1 MVHSVLKNKQA
12 HCERLR
18 QLFETLGD
26 AKTGVITF
34 KMLEEKM
41 HSPEVRAYFEPW
53 PSLLRRTRGLFEGE
67 VLGLDVWD
75 AWSFFKLLDLDQR
88 GDIEIEKFLMGC
100 LRLRG
105 NAKAI
110 DMCKL
115 IHDQAWLLKTQSN
128 FHSHTDPQLWAGGPH
143 LREEGG
149 VARARRPPAGPRSAV
164 RMEELED
171 EVVEAPHAS
180 QKVQLPSSQDNL
192 DVLGNA
198 TGKLPHLKTPSNEG
212 LGGDLSHWLL
222 QLRDD
227 LFRRLDGQ
235 DLMLSILIGGD
246 FDAQSVVTELSTNF
260 LDSCHEKAS
269 DNEKPTDEEVEAE
282 LTVSSKA
289 TNQTPEV
296 NLHLGGVGELS
307 EPRTSV
313 GDVGGMSSLK
323 AFRIIRITRVIK
335 VVRLMRV
342 FRFVMAFR
350 TLIASIAETL
360 KSLFWALMLLG
371 VVIYV
376 FAVLFTQAVNDY
388 IAEPDNPM
396 PERLEGCAFA
406 DTERPY
412 FGSLYDTM
420 LSLFESIAN
429 GVSWNQVLAPL
440 RYISPIWA
448 VVYLF
453 YIFFTYFTVLNVVTA
468 VFCQAAVE
476 TAQNDHA
483 AMVQSVLKNKKAH
496 CEKLQH
502 LFSTLGDQCTGTIT
516 FKMLQD
522 RMNCPKVRA
531 YFEVLGL
538 DIWDV
543 ARNVPKTLRGQA
555 SAIDMGKLLHDQTW
569 LMKNLGKFQT
579 HVAQEFHHLR
589 KEIRA
594 IEPKLNSKS
603 PVSVSRSIT
612 RGKSPLPSSSATT
625 PTMSRHIDELAQ
637 SPGTSCNSGDRKSP
651 RAERLQT
658 GEGEG

>member
-1 MVHSVLKNKQA
+1 
-12 HCERLR
+12 
-18 QLFETLGD
+18 
-26 AKTGVITF
+26 
-34 KMLEEKM
+34 
-41 HSPEVRAYFEPW
+41 
-53 PSLLRRTRGLFEGE
+53 
-67 VLGLDVWD
+67 
-75 AWSFFKLLDLDQR
+75 
-88 GDIEIEKFLMGC
+88 
-100 LRLRG
+100 
-105 NAKAI
+105 
-110 DMCKL
+110 
-115 IHDQAWLLKTQSN
+115 
-128 FHSHTDPQLWAGGPH
+128 
-143 LREEGG
+143 
-149 VARARRPPAGPRSAV
+149 
-164 RMEELED
+164 MEELED

-180 QKVQLPSSQDNL
+180 QKVQLPSSQENL

-296 NLHLGGVGELS
+296 PKRKSFVPKLWSTFTDYDLALQEKHDEREAHRVRRLFATRDGKPTGIPWRYRIVKNSIFDSFCALMVLANCVFLGAEVQMSIADPMLPTFMRVMSFMFTFWFLLELVLRVAADGCQYFIGPDWMWSWLDLLVVLTSIWEVVGDIAMAVQVNNQTPE
-307 EPRTSV
+307 TSV

-396 PERLEGCAFA
+396 PEELRVLAVK
-406 DTERPY
+406 Y

-538 DIWDV
+538 DIWDAWSFFKLLDDDASGDV
-543 ARNVPKTLRGQA
+543 AVEDFLLGCLRLRGQA

-637 SPGTSCNSGDRKSP
+637 IVKTSRELRDVSLERKSP

>member
-1 MVHSVLKNKQA
+1 MEPIPWSSHEEEELVQAPPPSGGVRPGHLWQGEDASKGIDEGLALPETTPTETSMALTSLRKELMKRLDAQDCLLREILCKSVSGYAPSASRGPSSASVSLEESLTSEVPNKVEATESMITQDNF
-12 HCERLR
+12 
-18 QLFETLGD
+18 QLFDLPPPDVME
-26 AKTGVITF
+26 IQ
-34 KMLEEKM
+34 
-41 HSPEVRAYFEPW
+41 SPCFTP
-53 PSLLRRTRGLFEGE
+53 T
-67 VLGLDVWD
+67 
-75 AWSFFKLLDLDQR
+75 
-88 GDIEIEKFLMGC
+88 
-100 LRLRG
+100 
-105 NAKAI
+105 AI
-110 DMCKL
+110 F
-115 IHDQAWLLKTQSN
+115 S
-128 FHSHTDPQLWAGGPH
+128 PY
-143 LREEGG
+143 
-149 VARARRPPAGPRSAV
+149 
-164 RMEELED
+164 D
-171 EVVEAPHAS
+171 E
-180 QKVQLPSSQDNL
+180 
-192 DVLGNA
+192 
-198 TGKLPHLKTPSNEG
+198 
-212 LGGDLSHWLL
+212 
-222 QLRDD
+222 
-227 LFRRLDGQ
+227 F
-235 DLMLSILIGGD
+235 
-246 FDAQSVVTELSTNF
+246 
-260 LDSCHEKAS
+260 
-269 DNEKPTDEEVEAE
+269 EAE
-282 LTVSSKA
+282 LFEKA
-289 TNQTPEV
+289 
-296 NLHLGGVGELS
+296 ELS
-307 EPRTSV
+307 EVKRHRSLYALGSKGRSDLENSLTQWIVRHNYFAFGCALVVIINSIFIGVEVQMSLDHPEGLPLAVNVIQYSFATFFVLELILRICADGRRFFCGEDWKWSWLDIFVVMTSLWEV
-313 GDVGGMSSLK
+313 FADVLVAFQIEGMSGLK
-323 AFRIIRITRVIK
+323 ALRIMRITRIMK

-396 PERLEGCAFA
+396 PEELRVLAVK
-406 DTERPY
+406 Y

-538 DIWDV
+538 DIWDAWSFFKLLDDDASGDV
-543 ARNVPKTLRGQA
+543 AVEDFLLGCLRLRGQA

-637 SPGTSCNSGDRKSP
+637 IVKTSRELRDVSLERKSP